1 MFVRKYTTLVF
12 IRIHV
17 RIFYQKVIISRLFEH
32 SRTGFRR
39 TFMLKWI
46 QLVTLKEDF
55 SMALHVMDEANRCL
69 GCKVPQCRKGCP
81 ISTPIPDVIRLLKD
95 NKLDEA
101 GRILFE
107 NNPLTVSSAT
117 TKISVRDTVFSDEK
131 AHRFISPQL
140 KAIFRV
146 PMHQR

>member
-1 MFVRKYTTLVF
+1 
-12 IRIHV
+12 
-17 RIFYQKVIISRLFEH
+17 
-32 SRTGFRR
+32 
-39 TFMLKWI
+39 
-46 QLVTLKEDF
+46 
-55 SMALHVMDEANRCL
+55 MALHVMDEANRCL

-101 GRILFE
+101 GRILF
-107 NNPLTVSSAT
+107 AT